1 MTDAERTYLSNLLT
15 VGRCSVHALERTIRF
30 TGSPLLADVL
40 DGERAELQ
48 ADVDRLTA
56 VLGA

>member
-1 MTDAERTYLSNLLT
+1 MTGAERAYLTNLLT
-15 VGRCSVHALERTIRF
+15 VGRCSVHALDRTIRF

-40 DGERAELQ
+40 EAERAELQ